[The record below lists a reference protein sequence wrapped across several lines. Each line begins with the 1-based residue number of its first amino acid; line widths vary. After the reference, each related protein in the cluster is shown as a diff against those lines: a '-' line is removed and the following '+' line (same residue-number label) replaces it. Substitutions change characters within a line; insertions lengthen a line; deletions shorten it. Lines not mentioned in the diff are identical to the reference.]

1 MLEKDKL
8 EKNRSNEKL
17 PGFIWNE
24 DDIRIMAVFG
34 AVILAVLKFEL
45 IIWYLIKSY
54 LFIVSFR
61 NFEKLGMD
69 YLKKVKPML
78 SDLNTY
84 LSKVHLIETIRYRF
98 W

>member
-1 MLEKDKL
+1 M
-8 EKNRSNEKL
+8 KNSRVLFEMKMTL
-17 PGFIWNE
+17 
-24 DDIRIMAVFG
+24 IRIMAVFG
-34 AVILAVLKFEL
+34 AVILAVLKLEI

-84 LSKVHLIETIRYRF
+84 LSKVYLIDTNRYRF

>member
-1 MLEKDKL
+1 M
-8 EKNRSNEKL
+8 KNSRVLFETKMTL
-17 PGFIWNE
+17 IK
-24 DDIRIMAVFG
+24 IMAVFG
-34 AVILAVLKFEL
+34 AVILAVLKFEI
-45 IIWYLIKSY
+45 IIWYLSKSY

-84 LSKVHLIETIRYRF
+84 LSKVRLIDTNRYRF
-98 W
+98 

>member
-1 MLEKDKL
+1 M
-8 EKNRSNEKL
+8 KNSQVLFETKMTL
-17 PGFIWNE
+17 
-24 DDIRIMAVFG
+24 IRIMAGFG
-34 AVILAVLKFEL
+34 AVILAVLKFEI

-54 LFIVSFR
+54 LFFVSFR

-84 LSKVHLIETIRYRF
+84 LSKVHLIDTNWYRF
-98 W
+98 

>member
-1 MLEKDKL
+1 M
-8 EKNRSNEKL
+8 KNSRVLFETKMTL
-17 PGFIWNE
+17 
-24 DDIRIMAVFG
+24 IRIMAVFG
-34 AVILAVLKFEL
+34 AVILEVLKFEI

-84 LSKVHLIETIRYRF
+84 LSKVHLIDTNWYRF
-98 W
+98 

>member
-1 MLEKDKL
+1 M
-8 EKNRSNEKL
+8 KNSRVLFEMKMTL
-17 PGFIWNE
+17 
-24 DDIRIMAVFG
+24 IRIMAVFG
-34 AVILAVLKFEL
+34 AVILAVLKFEI
-45 IIWYLIKSY
+45 IIWYLSKSY

-84 LSKVHLIETIRYRF
+84 LSKVRLIDTNRYRF
-98 W
+98 

>member
-1 MLEKDKL
+1 M
-8 EKNRSNEKL
+8 KNSRVLFETKITL
-17 PGFIWNE
+17 
-24 DDIRIMAVFG
+24 IRIMAVFG
-34 AVILAVLKFEL
+34 AVILAVLKFEI

-84 LSKVHLIETIRYRF
+84 LSKVHLIDTNRYRF
-98 W
+98 

>member
-1 MLEKDKL
+1 M
-8 EKNRSNEKL
+8 KNSRVLFETKMTL
-17 PGFIWNE
+17 IK
-24 DDIRIMAVFG
+24 IMAVFG
-34 AVILAVLKFEL
+34 AVILAVLKFEI
-45 IIWYLIKSY
+45 IIWYLSKSY

-84 LSKVHLIETIRYRF
+84 LSKVRLIDTNRYRF

>member
-1 MLEKDKL
+1 M
-8 EKNRSNEKL
+8 KNSRVLFETKMTL
-17 PGFIWNE
+17 
-24 DDIRIMAVFG
+24 IRIMAVFG
-34 AVILAVLKFEL
+34 AVILAILKFE
-45 IIWYLIKSY
+45 IIIRYLIKSY

-84 LSKVHLIETIRYRF
+84 LSKVYLIDTNRYRF

>member
-1 MLEKDKL
+1 M
-8 EKNRSNEKL
+8 KNSRVLFEMKMTL
-17 PGFIWNE
+17 
-24 DDIRIMAVFG
+24 IRIMAVFG
-34 AVILAVLKFEL
+34 AVILAVLKFEI
-45 IIWYLIKSY
+45 IIWYLSKSY

-84 LSKVHLIETIRYRF
+84 LSKVHLIDTNWYRF
-98 W
+98 

>member
-1 MLEKDKL
+1 M
-8 EKNRSNEKL
+8 KNSWVLFEMKITL
-17 PGFIWNE
+17 
-24 DDIRIMAVFG
+24 IRIMAVFG
-34 AVILAVLKFEL
+34 AVILAVLKFEI
-45 IIWYLIKSY
+45 IIWYLSKSY

-84 LSKVHLIETIRYRF
+84 LSKVHLIDTNRYRF
-98 W
+98 

>member
-1 MLEKDKL
+1 M
-8 EKNRSNEKL
+8 KNSRVLFETKMTL
-17 PGFIWNE
+17 
-24 DDIRIMAVFG
+24 IRIMAVFG
-34 AVILAVLKFEL
+34 AVILAVLKFEI

-54 LFIVSFR
+54 LLIVSFR

-84 LSKVHLIETIRYRF
+84 LSKVHLIDTNWYRF
-98 W
+98 

>member
-1 MLEKDKL
+1 M
-8 EKNRSNEKL
+8 KNSRVLFETKMTL
-17 PGFIWNE
+17 IK
-24 DDIRIMAVFG
+24 IMAVFG
-34 AVILAVLKFEL
+34 AVILAVLKFEI
-45 IIWYLIKSY
+45 IIWYLSKSY

-84 LSKVHLIETIRYRF
+84 LSKVHLIDTNWYRF
-98 W
+98 

>member
-1 MLEKDKL
+1 M
-8 EKNRSNEKL
+8 KNSRVLFETKMTL
-17 PGFIWNE
+17 
-24 DDIRIMAVFG
+24 IRIMAVFG
-34 AVILAVLKFEL
+34 AVILAVLKFE
-45 IIWYLIKSY
+45 IIIRYLIKSY

-84 LSKVHLIETIRYRF
+84 LSKVHLIDTNWYRF
-98 W
+98 